1 MVRKTKDNFHL
12 YVIDMANKVVFDS
25 DPMILLDGVPIFDTD
40 KLMAISPLKV
50 RKIEV
55 FDRKYSLGTMAFP
68 GLVSCTTYQ
77 GDLAGYE
84 IDGKKLSI
92 DYEGLQ
98 RQTEYY
104 APRYP
109 DQAHRESRMPDN
121 RSLLYWKASVPVTA
135 STPQQI
141 EFFTSDKEG
150 NYQIVVEGI
159 SPGGSMGSATY
170 GFEVKKQ

>member
-12 YVIDMANKVVFDS
+12 YVIDVVNKGVFDT
-25 DPMILLDGVPIFDTD
+25 DPLILLDGVPVFDTD
-40 KLMAISPLKV
+40 KLMALSPLKV

-55 FDRKYSLGTMAFP
+55 IDRKYFLGTLSFP
-68 GLVSCTTYQ
+68 GIVSCTTYQ
-77 GDLAGYE
+77 GDLGGFE
-84 IDGKKLSI
+84 IDGKKISI

-109 DQAHRESRMPDN
+109 DQARRESRMPDN
-121 RSLLYWKASVPVTA
+121 RTLLYWKASVNVNPA
-135 STPQQI
+135 NPQQI

-150 NYQIVVEGI
+150 TYQIVVEGI
-159 SPGGSMGSATY
+159 STDGVMGSAVY
-170 GFEVKKQ
+170 NFEVKRK

>member
-1 MVRKTKDNFHL
+1 
-12 YVIDMANKVVFDS
+12 NKIVFDS
-25 DPMILLDGVPIFDTD
+25 DPLILLDGVPIFDTD
-40 KLMAISPLKV
+40 KLMSISPLKV

-55 FDRKYSLGTMAFP
+55 FDRKYFLGTMAFP
-68 GLVSCTTYQ
+68 GLVSCTTYL

-84 IDGKKLSI
+84 IDGKKLSV

-121 RSLLYWKASVPVTA
+121 RSLLYWKASLTVTP
-135 STPQQI
+135 STPQLI
-141 EFFTSDKEG
+141 EFFTSDKAG
-150 NYQIVVEGI
+150 TYQVVVEGI
-159 SPGGSMGSATY
+159 SVDGRMGSST
-170 GFEVKKQ
+170 